1 MMKKEEFLKQI
12 EGYAFPE
19 MFNQDLLD
27 RAAEMFGKWGKT
39 AHLDEKEH
47 LFESFGLNSQP
58 EDSDDIKE
66 QKAAIRHISS
76 RMMDASINRKDAAD
90 LIRNF
95 NRIKDPGYKWLD

>member
-1 MMKKEEFLKQI
+1 MNKEEFLKQI
-12 EGYAFPE
+12 EGYIFPQ
-19 MFNQDLLD
+19 MFHQDLLD
-27 RAAEMFGKWGKT
+27 RAAEMFGRWGRS

-47 LFESFGLNSQP
+47 LFQSFGLGPQP
-58 EDSDDIKE
+58 DDSDEIRE
-66 QKAAIRHISS
+66 QKAAIRHICS

>member
-1 MMKKEEFLKQI
+1 MKKEEFLKQM
-12 EGYAFPE
+12 EGYVFPQT
-19 MFNQDLLD
+19 FHQDLLD
-27 RAAEMFGKWGKT
+27 RAAEMFGKWGWS

-47 LFESFGLNSQP
+47 LFQIFGLASQR
-58 EDSDDIKE
+58 EDSDEIRG
-66 QKAAIRHISS
+66 QKAAIRYICS

>member
-1 MMKKEEFLKQI
+1 MKKEEFLKQI

-47 LFESFGLNSQP
+47 LFESFGLNPLP
-58 EDSDDIKE
+58 EDSDEIKE
-66 QKAAIRHISS
+66 QKAAIMAEFES
-76 RMMDASINRKDAAD
+76 AKKNRDRV
-90 LIRNF
+90 LH
-95 NRIKDPGYKWLD
+95 L